1 MVRERH
7 AGHVCFNFSDF
18 TFLSDEVANVSGD
31 VIMGVDSCTIDS
43 RFRQARKLHYST
55 VRIVAGR
62 VVLAANSKCVAVSHC
77 YQGQQQFWSNW
88 LMHRRAIATSFVLT
102 TAVDIIGPKKS

>member
-1 MVRERH
+1 MGRERH

-62 VVLAANSKCVAVSHC
+62 VVLATLLAVS
-77 YQGQQQFWSNW
+77 
-88 LMHRRAIATSFVLT
+88 V
-102 TAVDIIGPKKS
+102 

>member
-1 MVRERH
+1 MGRERH

-18 TFLSDEVANVSGD
+18 TFLSDKVANVSGD

-55 VRIVAGR
+55 VRTRIVADR
-62 VVLAANSKCVAVSHC
+62 VVLATLLAVSHC